1 MEAERTVIG
10 VPGGGLVDASWAA
23 SEEVAEIGRRGEL
36 LTAAV
41 LDRLARPGGPTVL
54 HDLMLPTTSGVR
66 VNVDHVVVSGRKVV
80 LVDSKCWQLGRY
92 WTALGRTRRGL
103 KPVPHADKRGGV
115 AALRDLE
122 RCVLGCRAMVVGPV
136 YVIWP
141 SSKSSAD
148 RLSVRWYRP
157 AAGWAMTGR
166 QFARKAARL
175 VGDAPADPKIVA
187 ALVPLVASVRNGHTR
202 PVAGRRSAKRMPAPT
217 PPRRPEAED
226 GADGWPEFGAPYATS
241 PWLSW

>member
-1 MEAERTVIG
+1 MEGEPNVIG

-80 LVDSKCWQLGRY
+80 LVDSKCWRLGRY

-148 RLSVRWYRP
+148 GLSVRWYRP

-166 QFARKAARL
+166 QFARRAARL
-175 VGDAPADPKIVA
+175 VGDAPADPRIVA
-187 ALVPLVASVRNGHTR
+187 ALVPLVVSVRKR
-202 PVAGRRSAKRMPAPT
+202 DARAAAGRRSARRVPT
-217 PPRRPEAED
+217 PTLAWCPEVED
-226 GADGWPEFGAPYATS
+226 DSDGWPDFGDPNATT
-241 PWLSW
+241 P

>member
-1 MEAERTVIG
+1 VEGEPNVIG

-23 SEEVAEIGRRGEL
+23 SDEVAEIGRRGEL

-41 LDRLARPGGPTVL
+41 LDRVARPGGPTVL
-54 HDLMLPTTSGVR
+54 HDLMLPTISGVR
-66 VNVDHVVVSGRKVV
+66 VNIDHVVVAGRKVV
-80 LVDSKCWQLGRY
+80 LVDSKCWQVGRY

-115 AALRDLE
+115 AALGDLE

-141 SSKSSAD
+141 SAKSSAD

-157 AAGWAMTGR
+157 AAGRAMTGR
-166 QFARKAARL
+166 QFARRAARL
-175 VGDAPADPKIVA
+175 VGDASADPTIVA
-187 ALVPLVASVRNGHTR
+187 ALLPLVSSVRNGQAR
-202 PVAGRRSAKRMPAPT
+202 PAAGRRSAARRVPAPT
-217 PPRRPEAED
+217 PACWPEIEEEP
-226 GADGWPEFGAPYATS
+226 DGWPDFGDPNATG
-241 PWLSW
+241 P

>member
-1 MEAERTVIG
+1 MEAERNVIG
-10 VPGGGLVDASWAA
+10 VPGGGLVGATWAA
-23 SEEVAEIGRRGEL
+23 SDEVAEVGRRGEL

-41 LDRLARPGGPTVL
+41 LDRLAGPGGPTVM
-54 HDLMLPTTSGVR
+54 HDLLLPCPSGLR

-80 LVDSKCWQLGRY
+80 LVDSKCWRFGRY

-122 RCVLGCRAMVVGPV
+122 RSVLGCRAMVVGPV

-141 SSKSSAD
+141 SSRSSAD

-157 AAGWAMTGR
+157 AAGRAMTGR

-175 VGDAPADPKIVA
+175 VGASPADPGIVS
-187 ALVPLVASVRNGHTR
+187 ALLPLVVSVRD
-202 PVAGRRSAKRMPAPT
+202 
-217 PPRRPEAED
+217 RRPRIPAGQPSALRAPPPPPVNLSVPED
-226 GADGWPEFGAPYATS
+226 GLGEWPNFADPYVS
-241 PWLSW
+241 GP

>member
-1 MEAERTVIG
+1 VKAGLNVIG

-41 LDRLARPGGPTVL
+41 LNRLARPGGPTVL
-54 HDLMLPTTSGVR
+54 HDLMLPTTSGIR
-66 VNVDHVVVSGRKVV
+66 VNVDHVVVSSRKVV

-92 WTALGRTRRGL
+92 WTVLGRTRRGL

-115 AALRDLE
+115 AVLRDLE

-141 SSKSSAD
+141 SSRSSAD

-166 QFARKAARL
+166 QFASKATQL
-175 VGDAPADPKIVA
+175 VGDAPPDPRIVA
-187 ALVPLVASVRNGHTR
+187 ALVPLVVSLRDRQARPAAS
-202 PVAGRRSAKRMPAPT
+202 RRSARGVPT
-217 PPRRPEAED
+217 PTPACWRSAEEES
-226 GADGWPEFGAPYATS
+226 DGWPDFGDPYTTGA
-241 PWLSW
+241 